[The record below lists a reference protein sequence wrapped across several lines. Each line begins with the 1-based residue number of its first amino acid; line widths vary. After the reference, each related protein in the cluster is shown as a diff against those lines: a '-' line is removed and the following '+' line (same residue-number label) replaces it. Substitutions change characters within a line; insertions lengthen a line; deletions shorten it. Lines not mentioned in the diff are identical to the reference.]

1 METTTAGTVRT
12 PLNQQAGYDSQ
23 LATVEGLDPAD
34 AARIDATVQAA
45 RSAFA
50 PPVDLDT
57 RLKRLDRLENMLRT
71 WEAPL
76 VEALG
81 QDLGK
86 STTEAWTTELGT
98 VLGEIQHLRRL
109 LPGWTAPS
117 KVAGSPALAPS
128 RGWVDRQPLGTVL
141 IIAPWNYPVQLVLSP
156 LVGALAAGNTAVV
169 KPSEVTPHVAQVL
182 AEALQESLADCVGM
196 VTGAVPET
204 TRLLQHRFD
213 HIFYTGNATVGRVV
227 MRAAAEYLTPVTL
240 ELGGKS
246 PVWVDETVDLKVAA
260 QRIAWGKFLNAG
272 QTCVAP
278 DYVLGPP
285 QVLQRLESALADAV
299 ESLYGADPARSDSY
313 GRMVSRRHLEKV
325 TSTLSEVAPKEVVF
339 GGGSDADQLYV
350 APTVVRQRPDG
361 PLMQE
366 EIFGPVLPLV
376 EAADHHQAI
385 EHINAMEKPLA
396 LYVFSQDDSVR
407 TDFRSLTSSGGMC
420 IGAPVIHLAHPHLPF
435 GGVGESGM
443 GNYHG
448 GYSLETFSH
457 ERAVLDKPL
466 NPDTLRVVYPPYT
479 AIKAKGAKLAMGFPS
494 PSAAVRKLLRGGSTR
509 PR

>member
-1 METTTAGTVRT
+1 METTTAETFWT
-12 PLNQQAGYDSQ
+12 PLNQQSGYDSQ
-23 LATVEGLDPAD
+23 LAPVEGLDAAD
-34 AARIDATVQAA
+34 AERIDATVHSVRA
-45 RSAFA
+45 AFA
-50 PPVDLDT
+50 PPVDLET
-57 RLKRLDRLENMLRT
+57 RLDRLDRLESMLRR

-98 VLGEIQHLRRL
+98 VFGEIHHLRRL
-109 LPGWTAPS
+109 LPQWMALS
-117 KVAGSPALAPS
+117 KVPGSATLAPS
-128 RGWVDRQPLGTVL
+128 RGWVDHQPLGTVL

-156 LVGALAAGNTAVV
+156 LAGALAAGNTAVV

-182 AEALQESLADCVGM
+182 TEALQDSLADCVGV

-204 TRLLQHRFD
+204 TRVLQHRFD

-246 PVWVDETVDLKVAA
+246 PVWVDDTVDLKVAA

-278 DYVLGPP
+278 DYVMGPP
-285 QVLQRLESALADAV
+285 QVLQRLETLLAAAV
-299 ESLYGADPARSDSY
+299 TSLYGADPARSDSY
-313 GRMVSRRHLEKV
+313 GRIVSRRHLDKLA
-325 TSTLSEVAPKEVVF
+325 TTLSEVATEDMIF
-339 GGGSDADQLYV
+339 GGGTDAEQLYV
-350 APTVVRQRPDG
+350 APTVVRQAPDG

-385 EHINAMEKPLA
+385 QYINAREKPLA
-396 LYVFSQDDSVR
+396 LYVFSQDDAVR
-407 TDFRSLTSSGGMC
+407 SEFRALTSSGGMC
-420 IGAPVIHLAHPHLPF
+420 VGAPVIHLAHPHLPF
-435 GGVGESGM
+435 GGVGESGV

-448 GYSLETFSH
+448 AYSLQTFSH

-466 NPDTLRVVYPPYT
+466 NPDTLKVVYPPYT
-479 AIKAKGAKLAMGFPS
+479 AIKAKGAKIAMGLPS
-494 PSAAVRKLLRGGSTR
+494 PTAAVRKLFGGGSTR